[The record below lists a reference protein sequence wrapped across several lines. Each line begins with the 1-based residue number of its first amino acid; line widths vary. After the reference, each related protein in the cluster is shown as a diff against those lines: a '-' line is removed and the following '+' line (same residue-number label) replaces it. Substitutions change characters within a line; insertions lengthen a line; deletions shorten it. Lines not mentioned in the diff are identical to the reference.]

1 MTLTKPVWLKQNI
14 QVTPSGR
21 KVRRLLSELGLNT
34 VCLEAGCPNRNSCY
48 ADGTATFLILGRTC
62 TRDCRFCNIGG
73 GIPKPVEG
81 EEGKEGEQVQEAEP
95 EVPSIRPVKVKGYT
109 FTLNALAAT
118 MIRMMRSDYFDEVEL
133 VDSKDTLYAGE
144 KAYLFELAAN
154 VHYLSEE
161 ELRNLI
167 GQAESEAESNTS
179 HASLN

>member
-1 MTLTKPVWLKQNI
+1 MWLDEFQELPV
-14 QVTPSGR
+14 P
-21 KVRRLLSELGLNT
+21 
-34 VCLEAGCPNRNSCY
+34 A
-48 ADGTATFLILGRTC
+48 
-62 TRDCRFCNIGG
+62 
-73 GIPKPVEG
+73 PKPTEG
-81 EEGKEGEQVQEAEP
+81 EEGEQAQPATYD
-95 EVPSIRPVKVKGYT
+95 VPSVRPFKVKGYT

-144 KAYLFELAAN
+144 KAYIFELAAN

-167 GQAESEAESNTS
+167 GKAKAEADSKTS